1 MVDWALAI
9 TPQSPVWKILA
20 LVEAGLGFALMTAI
34 ITYMLT
40 VTSAVAERNA
50 LVNEVLGEPDRAGD
64 GVNHLI
70 LSFNYEG
77 VSGLHGRLQALLD
90 GLQGLWARLREL
102 PVNRPLLPLSG
113 PKPGL

>member
-1 MVDWALAI
+1 
-9 TPQSPVWKILA
+9 
-20 LVEAGLGFALMTAI
+20 MTAI

-50 LVNEVLGEPDRAGD
+50 LANEVLGETDQAGD

-77 VSGLHGRLQALLD
+77 VSGLQDRLQGLLD
-90 GLQGLWARLREL
+90 GLREL
-102 PVNRPLLPLSG
+102 PVIDLYYQSRDPSRDFEPMVRAVTEMTIAGQLLCSDEQAKRLYLLW
-113 PKPGL
+113 KA